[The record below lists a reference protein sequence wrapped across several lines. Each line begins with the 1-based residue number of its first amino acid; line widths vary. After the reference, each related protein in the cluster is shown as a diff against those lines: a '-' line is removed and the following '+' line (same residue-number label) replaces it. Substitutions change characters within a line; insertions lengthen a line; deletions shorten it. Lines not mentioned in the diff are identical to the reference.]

1 MKRDATHELQS
12 FLKISDSTYTQFA
25 SIREKLHA
33 GVRESQSKVLG
44 DVLSDLSCEIIEQVF
59 SVLLKDEQDNS
70 TMTQKQRYESE
81 KVLQQILDTF
91 RKYMPWSV
99 SFFGNERLL
108 PLVDYMTSL
117 MKEREQDVYIT
128 YPITPQLVQQAQ
140 TLTEQIRE
148 GNMQSVEKAFQ
159 TLIQI
164 VDLGVTSLVREPKK
178 RLKFNLVVDKT
189 LNGVINMTTHLGYK
203 RLEKLGTQVDQTTA
217 THYINHF
224 LAFMHQAA

>member
-1 MKRDATHELQS
+1 MSYKV

-70 TMTQKQRYESE
+70 TMTQKQWYESE

>member
-1 MKRDATHELQS
+1 MSYKV

-70 TMTQKQRYESE
+70 TMTQKQRHESE

-203 RLEKLGTQVDQTTA
+203 RLEKLGMQVDQTTA

>member
-1 MKRDATHELQS
+1 MSYKV

-217 THYINHF
+217 T
-224 LAFMHQAA
+224 

>member
-1 MKRDATHELQS
+1 MSYKV

-44 DVLSDLSCEIIEQVF
+44 DVLSDMSCEIIEQVF

-117 MKEREQDVYIT
+117 MKEREQEVYIT
-128 YPITPQLVQQAQ
+128 YPITPQLVQQVQ

>member
-1 MKRDATHELQS
+1 MSYKV

-140 TLTEQIRE
+140 TLTEQIRA
-148 GNMQSVEKAFQ
+148 GNMQSVEEAFQ

>member
-1 MKRDATHELQS
+1 
-12 FLKISDSTYTQFA
+12 
-25 SIREKLHA
+25 
-33 GVRESQSKVLG
+33 
-44 DVLSDLSCEIIEQVF
+44 
-59 SVLLKDEQDNS
+59 DNS
-70 TMTQKQRYESE
+70 TMTEKQRYESE

-117 MKEREQDVYIT
+117 MKEREQEVYIT

-203 RLEKLGTQVDQTTA
+203 RLEKLGMQVDQTTA

>member
-1 MKRDATHELQS
+1 MSYKV

-117 MKEREQDVYIT
+117 MKEREQEVYIT

-140 TLTEQIRE
+140 TLTEQIPE

>member
-1 MKRDATHELQS
+1 MSYKV
-12 FLKISDSTYTQFA
+12 FLKIFDSTYTQFA

-117 MKEREQDVYIT
+117 MKEREQEVYIT

-203 RLEKLGTQVDQTTA
+203 RLEKLGTQVDQMTA

>member
-1 MKRDATHELQS
+1 MSYKV
-12 FLKISDSTYTQFA
+12 FLKISDSTYIQFA

-117 MKEREQDVYIT
+117 MKEREQEVYIT

>member
-1 MKRDATHELQS
+1 MSYKV

-70 TMTQKQRYESE
+70 TMTEKQRYESE

-117 MKEREQDVYIT
+117 VKEREQEVYIT

>member
-1 MKRDATHELQS
+1 MSYKV

-117 MKEREQDVYIT
+117 MKEREQEVYIT

-189 LNGVINMTTHLGYK
+189 LNGVINITTHLGYK

>member
-1 MKRDATHELQS
+1 MSYKV

-70 TMTQKQRYESE
+70 TMTQKQQYESE

-117 MKEREQDVYIT
+117 MKEREQEVYIT

>member
-1 MKRDATHELQS
+1 MSYKV

-44 DVLSDLSCEIIEQVF
+44 DVLTDLSCEIIEQVF

-70 TMTQKQRYESE
+70 TMTEKQRYESE

-117 MKEREQDVYIT
+117 MKERKQEVYIT

>member
-1 MKRDATHELQS
+1 MRHMSYKV

-117 MKEREQDVYIT
+117 MKEREQEVYIT

-203 RLEKLGTQVDQTTA
+203 RLEKLGAQVDQTTA

>member
-1 MKRDATHELQS
+1 MSYKV

-117 MKEREQDVYIT
+117 MKEREQEVYIT

-148 GNMQSVEKAFQ
+148 GNMKSVEKAFQ

>member
-1 MKRDATHELQS
+1 MSYKV

-70 TMTQKQRYESE
+70 TMTEKQRYESE

-117 MKEREQDVYIT
+117 MKEREQEVYIT

-140 TLTEQIRE
+140 TLTEQIRA

-178 RLKFNLVVDKT
+178 RLKFDLVVDKT

>member
-1 MKRDATHELQS
+1 MSYKV

-128 YPITPQLVQQAQ
+128 YPITSQLVQQAQ
-140 TLTEQIRE
+140 TLTEQIRA

>member
-1 MKRDATHELQS
+1 MSYKV
-12 FLKISDSTYTQFA
+12 FLKISDSTYIQFA

-33 GVRESQSKVLG
+33 GVKESQSKVLG

-70 TMTQKQRYESE
+70 TMTEKQRHESE

-140 TLTEQIRE
+140 TLTEQIRA
-148 GNMQSVEKAFQ
+148 GNMQSVEEAFQ

>member
-1 MKRDATHELQS
+1 MSYKV
-12 FLKISDSTYTQFA
+12 FLKISDSTYTQFV

-117 MKEREQDVYIT
+117 MKEREQEVYIT

>member
-1 MKRDATHELQS
+1 MSYKV

-70 TMTQKQRYESE
+70 TMTEKQRYESE

-117 MKEREQDVYIT
+117 IKEREQEVYIT

-203 RLEKLGTQVDQTTA
+203 RLEKLGMQVDQTTA

>member
-70 TMTQKQRYESE
+70 TMTEKQRYESE

-117 MKEREQDVYIT
+117 MKEREQEVYIT

-164 VDLGVTSLVREPKK
+164 VDLGVTSLVREPK
-178 RLKFNLVVDKT
+178 NV
-189 LNGVINMTTHLGYK
+189 
-203 RLEKLGTQVDQTTA
+203 
-217 THYINHF
+217 
-224 LAFMHQAA
+224 

>member
-1 MKRDATHELQS
+1 MSYKV

-91 RKYMPWSV
+91 RKYIPWSV

-117 MKEREQDVYIT
+117 MKEREQEVYIT

-189 LNGVINMTTHLGYK
+189 LNGVINMTSHLGYK
-203 RLEKLGTQVDQTTA
+203 RLDKLGTQVDQMTA

>member
-1 MKRDATHELQS
+1 MSYKV

-44 DVLSDLSCEIIEQVF
+44 DVLSNLSCEIIEQVF

-117 MKEREQDVYIT
+117 MKEREQNVYIT

>member
-1 MKRDATHELQS
+1 MSYKV

-70 TMTQKQRYESE
+70 TMTEKQRYESE

-117 MKEREQDVYIT
+117 MKEREQEVYIT

-189 LNGVINMTTHLGYK
+189 LNGIINMTTHLGYK
-203 RLEKLGTQVDQTTA
+203 RLEKLGMQVDQTTA

>member
-1 MKRDATHELQS
+1 MSYKV

-117 MKEREQDVYIT
+117 MKECEQEVYIT

>member
-1 MKRDATHELQS
+1 MSYKV

-70 TMTQKQRYESE
+70 TMTEKQRYESE

-117 MKEREQDVYIT
+117 MKEREQEVYIT

-203 RLEKLGTQVDQTTA
+203 
-217 THYINHF
+217 
-224 LAFMHQAA
+224 

>member
-1 MKRDATHELQS
+1 MSYKV

-70 TMTQKQRYESE
+70 TMTEKQRYESE

-117 MKEREQDVYIT
+117 MKEREQEVYIT

-189 LNGVINMTTHLGYK
+189 LNGVINMTTHLG
-203 RLEKLGTQVDQTTA
+203 
-217 THYINHF
+217 
-224 LAFMHQAA
+224 

>member
-1 MKRDATHELQS
+1 MSYKV

-25 SIREKLHA
+25 SIRDKLHA
-33 GVRESQSKVLG
+33 GVRQSQSKVLG

-117 MKEREQDVYIT
+117 MKEREQEVYIT

-140 TLTEQIRE
+140 TLTEQIRA

-203 RLEKLGTQVDQTTA
+203 RLEKLGMQVDQTTA

>member
-1 MKRDATHELQS
+1 MSYKV
-12 FLKISDSTYTQFA
+12 FLKISASTYTQFA

-117 MKEREQDVYIT
+117 MKEREQEVYIT

>member
-1 MKRDATHELQS
+1 
-12 FLKISDSTYTQFA
+12 
-25 SIREKLHA
+25 
-33 GVRESQSKVLG
+33 
-44 DVLSDLSCEIIEQVF
+44 
-59 SVLLKDEQDNS
+59 
-70 TMTQKQRYESE
+70 
-81 KVLQQILDTF
+81 
-91 RKYMPWSV
+91 MPWSV

-117 MKEREQDVYIT
+117 MKEREQEVYIT

-203 RLEKLGTQVDQTTA
+203 RLEKLGMQVDQTTA